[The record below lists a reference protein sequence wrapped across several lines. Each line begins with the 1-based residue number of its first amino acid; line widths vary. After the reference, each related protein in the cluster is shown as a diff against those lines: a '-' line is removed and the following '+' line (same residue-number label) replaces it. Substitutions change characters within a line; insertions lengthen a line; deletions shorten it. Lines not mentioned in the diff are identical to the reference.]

1 MRGGMDG
8 FEILAPRFLRRKGLM
23 GPVQVR
29 LAHGGLAFESAK
41 GGDFVLPPSR
51 VRMLRFGVE
60 RAEKYGPFYETRLR
74 IDGESGVQLLRTS
87 RPPAAM
93 WEVLAGFARQVDAA
107 GGGAGL
113 ELGLGDRRHLWLPGM
128 LMLPL
133 IFAVVV
139 CLLALRDEPK
149 WQWAAVSALPLLL
162 AGLGIWTGLRGRPRR
177 AVGLARFLAGLEAQR
192 DGGFKLV

>member
-1 MRGGMDG
+1 MDG
-8 FEILAPRFLRRKGLM
+8 FEIAAPRFLRRKGLK

-29 LAHGGLAFESAK
+29 LTEAGLAFQGAK
-41 GGDFVLPPSR
+41 GGDYVLPAER

-60 RAEKYGPFYETRLR
+60 RAEKYGPFHETRLR
-74 IDGESGVQLLRTS
+74 IDGEAGVHLLRTS

-128 LMLPL
+128 LSLPL
-133 IFAVVV
+133 VFAVVV
-139 CLLALRDEPK
+139 CLWPLRDEPK

-162 AGLGIWTGLRGRPRR
+162 AWLGVLTGLRGRPRKG
-177 AVGLARFLAGLEAQR
+177 VGLAGFLAGMEAQR
-192 DGGFKLV
+192 DGKRSTVL